1 MEKINR
7 VLHNWTTGPTIPSF
21 TIFQSLLKFI
31 RLATIFFS
39 VRVFFHRHWRFT
51 GQQEKE
57 EDHLLFHST
66 TSTCSRTLRHLFA
79 TLHVRWLSRI
89 FNRNICVYQNATR
102 WALPPYQITIWLI
115 DWLIDW
121 WCNVCLFTWWI
132 NSRCLLQPFDMGNRW
147 IWTRIDYECRVHTCH
162 PHPVTDNDTI
172 FTAMINVIQ

>member
-1 MEKINR
+1 MEKTNR
-7 VLHNWTTGPTIPSF
+7 VLHNWTTGPTVPSF

-79 TLHVRWLSRI
+79 TLHVRWLSHI
-89 FNRNICVYQNATR
+89 FNRIACIYQTATR
-102 WALPPYQITIWLI
+102 WDLPPYRITIWLI
-115 DWLIDW
+115 DWLIDDAMF
-121 WCNVCLFTWWI
+121 VCLLDELILGVW
-132 NSRCLLQPFDMGNRW
+132 NRW

-162 PHPVTDNDTI
+162 PYQATDNDTI
-172 FTAMINVIQ
+172 FTAMVSVIQ

>member
-31 RLATIFFS
+31 ILTTIFFS
-39 VRVFFHRHWRFT
+39 VRVFFHRHWSFT

-57 EDHLLFHST
+57 EDHLLFHSI
-66 TSTCSRTLRHLFA
+66 TSTCSRTL
-79 TLHVRWLSRI
+79 S
-89 FNRNICVYQNATR
+89 QNATR
-102 WALPPYQITIWLI
+102 WVLPLYQITIWLI

-132 NSRCLLQPFDMGNRW
+132 NFRCLLQRFDMGNRW
-147 IWTRIDYECRVHTCH
+147 IWTRIDYECPVHTCH
-162 PHPVTDNDTI
+162 PYQATDNNTI
-172 FTAMINVIQ
+172 FTAMISVIQ